1 MEKNVNQLSMVFQR
15 SHKKFVFIHKGWIMI
30 VIFHCFIPYEDAL
43 IDLQQIATLCKNGS
57 IFPKTKI
64 LSNMVMFNY
73 WYCQNNQTM
82 GT

>member
-1 MEKNVNQLSMVFQR
+1 
-15 SHKKFVFIHKGWIMI
+15 MI

-57 IFPKTKI
+57 IFRKTKI

-73 WYCQNNQTM
+73 
-82 GT
+82 